1 MPRSQRMGSLSCF
14 PGDGAREASSPL
26 KTDSGPI
33 QAGLGKEPGVMDVL
47 QESRI
52 TGREIEGYRQ
62 MTKEVHMNKQRMQ
75 RNVSRG
81 NRYSAKNAQ
90 KLPHA
95 FSKITNSFLPQA
107 EPLPSLADAPNRFGK
122 INITKNE
129 EIDRKLLRKDGDR
142 RRGDRRMP
150 FNGTGTGS
158 LQIDTDL
165 ANTLRQTSNSLT
177 VPKSRMSFE
186 LKLDEEWEVNVKV
199 VKGYCSPSSYLLM
212 ILTFPARYIF
222 IRKFL
227 TG

>member
-26 KTDSGPI
+26 KTDSGSI
-33 QAGLGKEPGVMDVL
+33 QAGLGKELGVMDVL

-75 RNVSRG
+75 RNR
-81 NRYSAKNAQ
+81 
-90 KLPHA
+90 
-95 FSKITNSFLPQA
+95 I
-107 EPLPSLADAPNRFGK
+107 PL
-122 INITKNE
+122 
-129 EIDRKLLRKDGDR
+129 
-142 RRGDRRMP
+142 
-150 FNGTGTGS
+150 NGTGTGS

-177 VPKSRMSFE
+177 APKSRMSFE
-186 LKLDEEWEVNVKV
+186 LKLDEEWEVNVKL
-199 VKGYCSPSSYLLM
+199 VKGYCSQSSYVLM
-212 ILTFPARYIF
+212 ILIFPARYIF

-227 TG
+227 TGQAASPLFAIVLRP